1 MTHTVRPWQIFERL
15 QETELRLVIPTRRSS
30 ETRSVMMLETALLV
44 AVARMARIQT
54 ILEIGTSRGYTT
66 LHLARNTDA
75 RITTVD
81 VAEPDIRVYKGEPE
95 ESRIVELCQDSKTIS
110 IRNYE
115 MVFVDGDHSIE
126 GVREDTKLAF
136 KCSPLVV
143 AWHDYR
149 NSDYPEVTDYLD
161 KVSEA
166 YDLYHV
172 EDSWLCFWFREG
184 L

>member
-1 MTHTVRPWQIFERL
+1 MIHTLRPWHIFERL
-15 QETELRLVIPTRRSS
+15 QENELRLLIPTVPSAVS
-30 ETRSVMMLETALLV
+30 HSVRMLETALLV
-44 AVARMARIQT
+44 AVARMARIQA
-54 ILEIGTSRGYTT
+54 ILEIGTSHGYTT

-81 VAEPDIRVYKGEPE
+81 VAEPSIRVYKGEVE
-95 ESRIVELCQDSKTIS
+95 EPWITELCQDSKTLS

-115 MVFVDGDHSIE
+115 MVFVDGDHSTE

-136 KCSPLVV
+136 KCSPLVI
-143 AWHDYR
+143 AWHDYG
-149 NSDYPEVTDYLD
+149 NPTEPEVKPYLD

>member
-1 MTHTVRPWQIFERL
+1 MMHSVRPWQIFDRL
-15 QETELRLVIPTRRSS
+15 QKNELRLLIPTVPSAVS
-30 ETRSVMMLETALLV
+30 HSVRMLETALLV
-44 AVARMARIQT
+44 AVARMACVQT
-54 ILEIGTSRGYTT
+54 ILEIGTCHGYTT

-81 VAEPDIRVYKGEPE
+81 VAEPTIRVYKGEPE
-95 ESRIVELCQDSKTIS
+95 ESRITEICQDSKTIS

-136 KCSPLVV
+136 QCSPLVV
-143 AWHDYR
+143 AWHDYK
-149 NSDYPEVTDYLD
+149 NPDYPDVTTYLD
-161 KVSEA
+161 HISDA
-166 YDLYHV
+166 YDVYHV
-172 EDSWLCFWFREG
+172 EDSWLCFWFREE

>member
-1 MTHTVRPWQIFERL
+1 MIRTIRPWQIFERL
-15 QETELRLVIPTRRSS
+15 QENEIRLLIPTRRSS

-44 AVARMARIQT
+44 AVARKARVQT
-54 ILEIGTSRGYTT
+54 ILEIGTSHGYTT

-81 VAEPDIRVYKGEPE
+81 VVEPGVRVYRGEPE
-95 ESRIVELCQDSKTIS
+95 ESRITELCQDSKTIS

-115 MVFVDGDHSIE
+115 MVFIDGDHSIE
-126 GVREDTKLAF
+126 GVREDTKLVF
-136 KCSPLVV
+136 QCSPLVI
-143 AWHDYR
+143 AWHDYG
-149 NSDYPEVTDYLD
+149 NPIEPEVKPYLD

-166 YDLYHV
+166 YELYHV